1 MLELEL
7 ELENE
12 KTSETETLRKVKAAE
27 ERLAQATAEVD
38 RLRRRVA
45 HAVEDRYDDARRAV
59 RRGRYAAEDL
69 LDETSHRIK
78 RDPFA
83 SVATTF
89 GVGLAAGIIIGWLL
103 KRDR

>member
-1 MLELEL
+1 MLELKNELEL
-7 ELENE
+7 ELE
-12 KTSETETLRKVKAAE
+12 TSPRMKAAE
-27 ERLAQATAEVD
+27 ERLAQATAEAD

-45 HAVEDRYDDARRAV
+45 HAVEDRYDEARRAV

-69 LDETSHRIK
+69 VDETSHRIK
-78 RDPFA
+78 RDPLA

-89 GVGLAAGIIIGWLL
+89 GVGLAAGMIIGWLM